1 MAERAPDRLYRLLPG
16 HHLAR
21 DAEAGRPLEALMRI
35 LAAEL
40 EVVEA
45 DIDRLYENW
54 FIETC
59 EPWAIPY
66 IGELVGARPLRPF
79 GEEGG
84 GLRAHVANT
93 LAYRQSKGAAA
104 ALEQMARDVTGWP
117 AVAVEFF
124 QRLVWS
130 QNVNHIRSS
139 ALGSASIRDAE
150 AARMTGGP
158 FETATHTGA
167 AGPVAG
173 PSGRY
178 NIPNLGLFVWRLQ
191 AYALGFLSSA
201 PDGYLGGPQPSVSSL
216 GPGFRRFD
224 PLGADR
230 ALFNRPRADVD
241 LAARASARNVPGRLD
256 RRILYR
262 DLEALRAG
270 APGAGD
276 WFHDPPAL
284 QIRLD
289 GQTLPPERL
298 HSCNLEDRDDGSG
311 GITWRRPAA
320 AGEVLFDVE
329 LGRLS
334 LHPDDEGK
342 SIETAFAHGAPF
354 DIGAGPQDRRASVE
368 AWREDLFPEGEP
380 DPFRIG
386 VSARPE
392 DVTDNPDQGGPVV
405 AALSAAIARWNAQA
419 APGARGV
426 ITVMDN
432 ATYSQNLAI
441 ASRVIQIPAGAK
453 LAIVAA
459 GWPTEDLG
467 GGAFRRMATK
477 LSPINRRPHVRSD
490 LRVRGSAAAGETPG
504 ALILDGL
511 LIEGEIRIEDGNLG
525 RLELRHATVGAA
537 AASLAKGVRVLAGN
551 ELLGLVADHAI
562 LGRIEMGA
570 AAGGV
575 TLCDAILGEDRTA
588 DPDPTA
594 APLLLDAPEADLT
607 IARATLFGRATGR
620 TLEAENA
627 IFKGV
632 VQVARRQ
639 QGCVRFSFVPVASRT
654 PQRYRCAPD
663 LSLSAEKAR
672 LGRDLMPAERAAIVM
687 RIAPQFVSSAFGT
700 DAFGQLALACP
711 PEIAEGAEGGAA
723 MGAGFRHGEPFR
735 RANLQDA
742 LQEYL
747 PFGLEAA
754 VVFVT

>member
-1 MAERAPDRLYRLLPG
+1 
-16 HHLAR
+16 
-21 DAEAGRPLEALMRI
+21 
-35 LAAEL
+35 
-40 EVVEA
+40 
-45 DIDRLYENW
+45 
-54 FIETC
+54 
-59 EPWAIPY
+59 
-66 IGELVGARPLRPF
+66 
-79 GEEGG
+79 
-84 GLRAHVANT
+84 
-93 LAYRQSKGAAA
+93 
-104 ALEQMARDVTGWP
+104 
-117 AVAVEFF
+117 
-124 QRLVWS
+124 
-130 QNVNHIRSS
+130 
-139 ALGSASIRDAE
+139 
-150 AARMTGGP
+150 MTGGP

-178 NIPNLGLFVWRLQ
+178 NIPNLGLFVWRLH

-201 PDGYLGGPQPSVSSL
+201 PDGYLGGPQPSVASL

-241 LAARASARNVPGRLD
+241 LAARVDARNVPGRLD

-276 WFHDPPAL
+276 WFRDPPTL

-311 GITWRRPAA
+311 GITWRRPAV

-334 LHPDDEGK
+334 LHPDDEGNP
-342 SIETAFAHGAPF
+342 IETAFAHGAPF

-405 AALSAAIARWNAQA
+405 ATLSAAIARWNAQA
-419 APGARGV
+419 APGARGI
-426 ITVMDN
+426 ITIMDN
-432 ATYSQNLAI
+432 ATYSHNLAI
-441 ASRVIQIPAGAK
+441 ASRVIRIPAGAK

-467 GGAFRRMATK
+467 GGAFRRIATK
-477 LSPINRRPHVRSD
+477 LSPVNRRPHVRSD
-490 LRVRGSAAAGETPG
+490 LRLRGSAAAAETPG

-551 ELLGLVADHAI
+551 EASDLLADHAI

-575 TLCDAILGEDRTA
+575 TLAMRFWARIVPPTRTRRRHRCSSMRRR
-588 DPDPTA
+588 PTSRS
-594 APLLLDAPEADLT
+594 PG
-607 IARATLFGRATGR
+607 ATLFGRATGR
-620 TLEAENA
+620 TLEAENT
-627 IFKGV
+627 IFMAA

-639 QGCVRFSFVPVASRT
+639 QGCVRFSFIPAASRA

-663 LSLSAEKAR
+663 LVLSAEKAAAR
-672 LGRDLMPAERAAIVM
+672 PGPDAGRARGDSHAHRAAV
-687 RIAPQFVSSAFGT
+687 RLVGLWHGRVRPARARLSARDRRRGRRQRS
-700 DAFGQLALACP
+700 DGRRLSA
-711 PEIAEGAEGGAA
+711 
-723 MGAGFRHGEPFR
+723 R
-735 RANLQDA
+735 RAVPPRQS
-742 LQEYL
+742 
-747 PFGLEAA
+747 G
-754 VVFVT
+754 